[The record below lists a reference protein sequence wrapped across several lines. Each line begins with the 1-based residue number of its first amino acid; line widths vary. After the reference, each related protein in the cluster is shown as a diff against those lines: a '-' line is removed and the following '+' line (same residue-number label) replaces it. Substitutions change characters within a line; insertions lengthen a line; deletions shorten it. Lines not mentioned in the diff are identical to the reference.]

1 MTNERAWVSHAVH
14 LIEADFNRSA
24 DTHLLRVPLAGVPDI
39 ALYLKDESTH
49 PTGSLKHRLARSLF
63 LYGLCNG
70 WIGPRTTVVE
80 ASSGSTAVSEAYFAR
95 MLGLPFIAVMPRSTS
110 AEKVA
115 QIASYGGESHFVE
128 SAAAMYAESA
138 RLARELGGHYMDQ
151 FTYAERAT
159 DWRGNNNIAE
169 TIFAQMADESI
180 QFPLGSWSGPERE
193 APRQRWGGISGIVA
207 FRPDCAYPIPKP
219 LFFTVI

>member
-1 MTNERAWVSHAVH
+1 M
-14 LIEADFNRSA
+14 
-24 DTHLLRVPLAGVPDI
+24 
-39 ALYLKDESTH
+39 
-49 PTGSLKHRLARSLF
+49 
-63 LYGLCNG
+63 
-70 WIGPRTTVVE
+70 
-80 ASSGSTAVSEAYFAR
+80 
-95 MLGLPFIAVMPRSTS
+95 PFIAVMPRSTS

-169 TIFAQMADESI
+169 TIFAQMADEEHPV
-180 QFPLGSWSGPERE
+180 PLGSSSGPERE
-193 APRQRWGGISGIVA
+193 APQQRWGGISVIVA
-207 FRPDCAYPIPKP
+207 FRPDCASPIPKP
-219 LFFTVI
+219 LCFTVI